1 MLRGHRQ
8 LYIIHQNKD
17 VETRYDLW
25 IIKPVPKGKMKKSLV
40 HWLNE
45 E

>member
-1 MLRGHRQ
+1 MEIMLRGHRQ

-25 IIKPVPKGKMKKSLV
+25 IIKTSTERKNEKVIGSLA
-40 HWLNE
+40 
-45 E
+45 